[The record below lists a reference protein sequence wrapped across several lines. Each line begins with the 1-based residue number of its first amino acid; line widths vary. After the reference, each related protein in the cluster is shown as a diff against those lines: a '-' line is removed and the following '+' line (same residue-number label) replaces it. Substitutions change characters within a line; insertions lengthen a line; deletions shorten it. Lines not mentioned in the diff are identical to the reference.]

1 LPAPETVRSDGGA
14 GNQGYGKYSS
24 HEVASAQDPGD
35 PLMPESQR
43 DMTIH
48 TQHQMSLS
56 ITRSPDSSVDFVQ
69 IVGDVDLSDTHALG
83 LAARQLIDT
92 DASIVYVDLGG
103 TTFMGS
109 TLVAFLV
116 HVGSNDRD
124 RPGRTL
130 VLCRPTPMA
139 LRVIQM
145 TGLDKV
151 ATVQPDLPAHWPGEM
166 PLEADRGGE

>member
-1 LPAPETVRSDGGA
+1 
-14 GNQGYGKYSS
+14 
-24 HEVASAQDPGD
+24 VASAPDLGD
-35 PLMPESQR
+35 PLMPESR
-43 DMTIH
+43 RNMTINM
-48 TQHQMSLS
+48 QHQMSLS

-69 IVGDVDLSDTHALG
+69 IVGDVDLSDARALG
-83 LAARQLIDT
+83 VAARQLLDA
-92 DASIVYVDLGG
+92 DASIVYVDLSG

-116 HVGSNDRD
+116 HVGNNDRD

-145 TGLDKV
+145 TGLHKV
-151 ATVQPDLPAHWPGEM
+151 ATVQPDLPAHWPVET
-166 PLEADRGGE
+166 PRN

>member
-1 LPAPETVRSDGGA
+1 MTV
-14 GNQGYGKYSS
+14 
-24 HEVASAQDPGD
+24 
-35 PLMPESQR
+35 
-43 DMTIH
+43 H
-48 TQHQMSLS
+48 TQDQMSLS
-56 ITRSPDSSVDFVQ
+56 ITRSPDGSIDFVQ
-69 IVGDVDLSDTHALG
+69 IVGDVDLSDSAALG
-83 LAARQLIDT
+83 LAARQLIDA

-116 HVGSNDRD
+116 HVGNNDRD

-151 ATVQPDLPAHWPGEM
+151 ATVQPDLSAHCRARRPSKLTEAANSRDRPGKAQWTGSQLPEAES
-166 PLEADRGGE
+166 PQRRLEAD